1 MIFVFSSGVNCWLF
15 SVIMLRYLAQDL
27 GALGH
32 PVLGILL
39 SRNNEGG
46 LGFSPEF
53 GDFLG
58 RTATFE
64 HLTSYMLLED
74 WWCLLEAQVCFLL
87 RMLCILC
94 ICCIYTCV
102 CIGVYFVERS
112 SCRLRL

>member
-1 MIFVFSSGVNCWLF
+1 MFLSGCYCWLF

-58 RTATFE
+58 RTAT
-64 HLTSYMLLED
+64 LNISPPICY
-74 WWCLLEAQVCFLL
+74 WKIGGVC
-87 RMLCILC
+87 
-94 ICCIYTCV
+94 
-102 CIGVYFVERS
+102 
-112 SCRLRL
+112 